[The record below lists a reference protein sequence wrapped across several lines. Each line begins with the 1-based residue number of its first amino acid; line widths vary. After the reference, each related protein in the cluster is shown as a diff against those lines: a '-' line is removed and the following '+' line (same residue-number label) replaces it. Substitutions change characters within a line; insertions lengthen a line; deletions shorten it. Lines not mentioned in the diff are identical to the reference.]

1 MRASRIVCFALAG
14 VVGSFV
20 SAHAALLGVA
30 PGFPALAY
38 DNSGV
43 MTYDSAT
50 DLFIVDAFPL
60 AIRFTPIA
68 QPVLV
73 VPTGNPAMERVFIQ
87 IHVDESGAFSGGVA
101 VADLVVIG
109 QVDQNGD
116 SIPEFSGVLLTGEA
130 VAFGFQETSG
140 ATGIFDFRFAVTG
153 GAMASEFGGGA
164 IGVTLASENSNF
176 PGDFTR
182 SFAGFAKGNI
192 GPIAFRCG
200 DDFVDGGEQCD
211 DGANNSDT
219 APNACR
225 TDCTRAGCG
234 DGVVDAGEQCD
245 DGAGNSD
252 TEPNACRID
261 CTRPSCDDGVVD
273 AGEQCDDGT
282 NNSDTAPNACR
293 ADCTRAGC
301 GDGVVDAGEQCD
313 DGTDNSDTE
322 PNACRTDCARA
333 GCGDGVIDAGEQC
346 DDGNADNND
355 ACSNNCTT
363 GCGNG
368 IVNTGEQCDDGTN
381 NSDTAPNACR
391 TDCTRPACGDGVID
405 AGEQCD
411 DGAGNSDTE
420 PNACRIDCTRP
431 SCGDGVIDAG
441 EQCDDG
447 NTNDNDA
454 CTNACTT
461 AVCGD
466 GIVQTGVEQCDDG
479 TNNSDTAPNACRTDC
494 TRAACGDGVIDA
506 GEQCDDGNTNDN
518 DACSNNC
525 TTGCGNG
532 IVNTGEQCD
541 GASDA
546 ACPGE
551 CDNSSCKCIP
561 TCELN
566 VVKTCEVPAPAYV
579 CTKPIQSLTM
589 KWNGSESIRI
599 AGTAGVTPFD
609 IDNIAVGGVVTVSG
623 YNGSTNDVIW
633 NIYKAGAGGAVLGRS
648 DFHLSCSDSDMNDPT
663 DCGKAEGDAK
673 GLLGFI
679 NTWIFGGMAGSGATL
694 VCPGIDPGTA
704 GATTCAIVVPP
715 YVCTKPIVSLTME
728 WNGTEPIRIAGTAG
742 VTPFDIDNIAVGGV
756 VTVSGYNGSPN
767 DVIWNIYKAGTST
780 VLGRSDF
787 HLSCSDSDM
796 NGPEDCDKAEGDAK
810 GLLGFIN
817 TWIFNGMSGGGK
829 TLDCNNPGGG
839 STSPVTYR
847 YVVTN
852 KTSNPVTGVNLTDE
866 ITDSS
871 GTFTVPIAGPFDLA
885 PNETKNFSSVDDIGT
900 DTTDVATASND
911 ICSAS
916 SEIVTVTVGGGP
928 GPVPGCAT
936 GADALVLRGKEV
948 SWLLTNSTASR
959 LQISKITI
967 SWPGANGF
975 LDQVKL
981 HKDKISDGNFN
992 PPTVEI
998 TRFKGKKGDRTIDK
1012 NKAEALRFVFQNAA
1026 ASGPYTITVEFS
1038 NGCSVSKAIP

>member
-261 CTRPSCDDGVVD
+261 CTRPSC
-273 AGEQCDDGT
+273 
-282 NNSDTAPNACR
+282 
-293 ADCTRAGC
+293 
-301 GDGVVDAGEQCD
+301 GDGVVDAG
-313 DGTDNSDTE
+313 
-322 PNACRTDCARA
+322 
-333 GCGDGVIDAGEQC
+333 
-346 DDGNADNND
+346 
-355 ACSNNCTT
+355 
-363 GCGNG
+363 
-368 IVNTGEQCDDGTN
+368 
-381 NSDTAPNACR
+381 
-391 TDCTRPACGDGVID
+391 
-405 AGEQCD
+405 
-411 DGAGNSDTE
+411 
-420 PNACRIDCTRP
+420 
-431 SCGDGVIDAG
+431 
-441 EQCDDG
+441 
-447 NTNDNDA
+447 
-454 CTNACTT
+454 
-461 AVCGD
+461 
-466 GIVQTGVEQCDDG
+466 EQCDDG

-541 GASDA
+541 GASDK

-551 CDNSSCKCIP
+551 CDNSCKCIP

-566 VVKTCEVPAPAYV
+566 VVKTCEVPAPTYV

-694 VCPGIDPGTA
+694 VCPGIDSGTA

-916 SEIVTVTVGGGP
+916 SEIVTVTGGGGP

-1026 ASGPYTITVEFS
+1026 ASGPYTIKVEFS